1 MSTSFLP
8 PVVANVLRTSASW
21 IVLRNDLLWCGVEV
35 KDSSGFLS
43 FYTGPPVRD
52 CLSCRMILS
61 GFYTLGSS
69 NLGSFLAAFVFA
81 RQMAWQGDPFFF
93 HYLVLCGDA
102 PLGNEKGVIDFGVRL
117 WDVTYLCVWTRG
129 PLSQDE
135 GLLFFGI
142 QTLFTRDFTASWASK
157 ILNLDLR

>member
-102 PLGNEKGVIDFGVRL
+102 PLGNEKGGD
-117 WDVTYLCVWTRG
+117 
-129 PLSQDE
+129 
-135 GLLFFGI
+135 
-142 QTLFTRDFTASWASK
+142 
-157 ILNLDLR
+157 